1 MNEVTVIEP
10 TTAAGE
16 TYPRTPF
23 GEWIVIAQ
31 MTPPEVARRVRE
43 AGGPKDFSDKSVR
56 AAIRGR
62 VGRAVAEALARF
74 SGLPVSWLLL
84 GAEDPDTVRLP
95 SDPATRERVLQLL
108 AR

>member
-1 MNEVTVIEP
+1 MTVTEP
-10 TTAAGE
+10 TTVSE

-23 GEWIVIAQ
+23 GEWIVVAQ
-31 MTPPEVARRVRE
+31 VTPPEVARRVRD

-62 VGRAVAEALARF
+62 VGRSVAEALARF

-95 SDPATRERVLQLL
+95 SDPATRERVRQLL

>member
-1 MNEVTVIEP
+1 MTETP
-10 TTAAGE
+10 TMSE

-23 GEWIVIAQ
+23 GEWIVLAQ
-31 MTPPEVARRVRE
+31 MSTTEVARRVRE
-43 AGGPKDFSDKSVR
+43 AGGPKKFSDKSVR
-56 AAIRGR
+56 AAIRGQ
-62 VGRAVAEALARF
+62 VGRAVADALARV
-74 SGLPVSWLLL
+74 SGLPVSWVLL